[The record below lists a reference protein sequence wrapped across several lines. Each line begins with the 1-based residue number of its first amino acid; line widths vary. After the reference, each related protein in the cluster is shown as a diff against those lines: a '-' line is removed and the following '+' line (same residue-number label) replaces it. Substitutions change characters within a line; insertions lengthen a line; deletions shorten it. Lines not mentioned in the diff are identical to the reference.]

1 MALLHINNCV
11 KNCWNLC
18 LYCQPV
24 LTGKL
29 SSLTWIKF
37 DSSSEVSP
45 VIIFESPLNAA
56 PPKFVELP
64 EPWAANRTR
73 VSFLIRSI
81 GWVFVHHWFYWP
93 QIKGFNYAGLHKAI
107 TYTASLPSWSSDW
120 NKATAYSVLS
130 FWRTQCSYLHFLQN
144 KCHVSMNIQFL
155 KHYSNLLNI
164 NQ

>member
-1 MALLHINNCV
+1 MALSHINNCV

-24 LTGKL
+24 FAGNL
-29 SSLTWIKF
+29 SCLTWIKF

-73 VSFLIRSI
+73 VSLLIWPV
-81 GWVFVHHWFYWP
+81 GLVFVHHWLYWP
-93 QIKGFNYAGLHKAI
+93 QIKGFNYKGQVRWNLHCFTSILEFGLKQGDR
-107 TYTASLPSWSSDW
+107 L
-120 NKATAYSVLS
+120 LS
-130 FWRTQCSYLHFLQN
+130 FVVLTYP
-144 KCHVSMNIQFL
+144 M
-155 KHYSNLLNI
+155 
-164 NQ
+164 